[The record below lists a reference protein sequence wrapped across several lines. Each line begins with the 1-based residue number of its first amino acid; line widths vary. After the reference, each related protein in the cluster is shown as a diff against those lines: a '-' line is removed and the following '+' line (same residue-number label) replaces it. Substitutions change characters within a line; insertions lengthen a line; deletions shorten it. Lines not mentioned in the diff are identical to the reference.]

1 MTTTT
6 TDIPGYLTG
15 TWTIDP
21 VHSNVSF
28 VVRHLGV
35 SKVRGRFTELEGEV
49 VTAENVLDSTV
60 SATIKAGSVDTT
72 NEQRDEHVRNAD
84 FLDVENYPTLSFR
97 STGIRTDGEDYLID
111 GELTLHGVTKP
122 VTLTAELGGFG
133 DGMTEG
139 SKVIG
144 VSATTEIN
152 RTDFGIGEGVP
163 AAVVSDKIKIE
174 LDIEAIQES

>member
-1 MTTTT
+1 MTATT
-6 TDIPGYLTG
+6 TDIPGYVTG

-35 SKVRGRFTELEGEV
+35 TKVRGRFTDFEGEI
-49 VTAENVLDSTV
+49 VTAEDIRDSSVT
-60 SATIKAGSVDTT
+60 ATMRAAGVDTT

-84 FLDVENYPTLSFR
+84 FLDAENHPTLSFR
-97 STGIRTDGEDYLID
+97 STGIRVDGEDYLID
-111 GELTLHGVTKP
+111 GELTLRGVTRP

-139 SKVIG
+139 STIVG
-144 VSATTEIN
+144 VSAHTEIN
-152 RTDFGIGEGVP
+152 RSDFGVGEGIP
-163 AAVVSDKIKIE
+163 SAVVSEKIRIE
-174 LDIEAIQES
+174 LDIEAIKQD